1 MPKKVMVIALIA
13 VCSLVGGFLLGNGLI
28 HHAAQ
33 KKAQA
38 QQYEEYEDDPVEE
51 EPAKEKVSVVG
62 NKYSANGVT
71 YEFVDETKVIY
82 TYSGE
87 TQVGRYQIG
96 EKEITFYFNGAES
109 NFDFLYTQDG
119 IRVNGIDYPQKGN

>member
-1 MPKKVMVIALIA
+1 MPKKVMVIVVIA

-62 NKYSANGVT
+62 NKYSANGVINHDGKNAHDVRSVVRSCDLPCH
-71 YEFVDETKVIY
+71 E
-82 TYSGE
+82 
-87 TQVGRYQIG
+87 R
-96 EKEITFYFNGAES
+96 ARPR
-109 NFDFLYTQDG
+109 DG
-119 IRVNGIDYPQKGN
+119 IFWGHLCGGWKSAPRH